1 MCEAI
6 VSPLVGMVNKLT
18 NRSCISSEDRARLL
32 GLPST
37 ARLFDA
43 GSYLVREGDS
53 PSHCNIIVSGLA
65 CGHKITGDG
74 LRQIV
79 GMHMVGDVV
88 DLQLLYL
95 EIADHNVQTLGR
107 CEVATVPR
115 DALRRLLVEHPS
127 ISHAFST
134 TILVD
139 LSISSEWLLNMGR
152 RDARKRI
159 AHLLCELA
167 ARMDREDAAPG
178 QDYRLPMTQEQIA
191 DTVGLTN
198 VHTNRMIKSLI
209 DDGLITFVKHT
220 ITIPNW
226 PILVR
231 YADFNERYLHIP

>member
-1 MCEAI
+1 MSESI
-6 VSPLVGMVNKLT
+6 VSPLVGMVSKLT
-18 NRSCISSEDRARLL
+18 NRSWISPEDRDRLL

-53 PSHCNIIVSGLA
+53 PNHCNIIVSGLA

-79 GMHMVGDVV
+79 AMHMVGDVV

-107 CEVATVPR
+107 CEVVTVPR

-127 ISHAFST
+127 IAHAVST

-139 LSISSEWLLNMGR
+139 LSIASEWLLNIGR

-167 ARMDREDAAPG
+167 ARMDRADAAPG
-178 QDYRLPMTQEQIA
+178 QDFILPMTQEQIGDA
-191 DTVGLTN
+191 VGLTT

-209 DDGLITFVKHT
+209 DDSLITFTKHA

-226 PILVR
+226 SNLVR